1 MQLDESD
8 EPDKIPLRVKID
20 LLQSSLD
27 KVQKYELLTTNQY
40 IEQMELV
47 LEIIRDISER
57 QIIEM

>member
-57 QIIEM
+57 QIIEK